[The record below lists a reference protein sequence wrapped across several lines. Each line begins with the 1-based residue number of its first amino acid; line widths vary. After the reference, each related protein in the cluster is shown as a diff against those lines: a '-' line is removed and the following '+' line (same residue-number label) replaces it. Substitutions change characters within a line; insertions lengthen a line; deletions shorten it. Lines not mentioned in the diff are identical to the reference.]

1 MKDLET
7 KYLVKEDKE
16 EIIEAIEQCTQDL
29 LTLMDKRFRQLIII
43 LTLYTIICV
52 CIFHFL

>member
-52 CIFHFL
+52 CIFRFL